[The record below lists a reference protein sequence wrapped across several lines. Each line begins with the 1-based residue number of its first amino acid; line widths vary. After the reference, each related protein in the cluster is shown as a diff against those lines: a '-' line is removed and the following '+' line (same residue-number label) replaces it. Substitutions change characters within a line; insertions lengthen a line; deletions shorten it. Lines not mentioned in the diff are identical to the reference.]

1 MTQTIAC
8 DERGRILLAKDVREK
23 YGNKFVIVKAP
34 GELVLLPIP
43 KNPLKALRE
52 EGKKIPKGVSVSE
65 MKKKARDLALKE
77 IIEETK
83 ELEKSV
89 KKSRRKK

>member
-23 YGNKFVIVKAP
+23 YGNEFVIVKAP

-52 EGKKIPKGVSVSE
+52 EGKKIPQGVSVSE

-77 IIEETK
+77 ILEEAK
-83 ELEKSV
+83 ELENPV